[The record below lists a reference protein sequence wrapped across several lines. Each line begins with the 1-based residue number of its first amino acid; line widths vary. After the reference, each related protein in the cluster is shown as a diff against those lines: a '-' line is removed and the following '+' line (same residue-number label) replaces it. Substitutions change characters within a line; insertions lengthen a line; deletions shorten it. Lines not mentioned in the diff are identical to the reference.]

1 MTGDGWLG
9 LDVDGAD
16 ASFELAPHLARSD
29 GRLYGGTAVAVA
41 VAAMEAV
48 AERPVLWATVQF
60 VSTVETGQRIR
71 IHTEALAAGRRI
83 SQLRLTATCGGEV
96 IFAGLGAAGT
106 PREDVLDIRFAQM
119 PAVAPPELVERV
131 TSTSPDRV
139 PGWYSVTDVVPARW
153 VDGDPRPKR
162 QTVWLRFRDHPLTRA
177 SLGFFADMVPASIA
191 RAAGRSGTGTSLDN
205 TIRFGAEPRGDWVLV
220 DAAPEIAVGGYGTGG
235 VRLWS
240 VDGDLLGSAT
250 QTARILLF
258 D

>member
-1 MTGDGWLG
+1 MTADDWLG

-16 ASFELAPHLARSD
+16 ASFELTRHLSRSD
-29 GRLYGGTAVAVA
+29 GRLYGGTAVAIA
-41 VAAMEAV
+41 VATMEAV
-48 AERPVLWATVQF
+48 AERPVLWSTVQF
-60 VSTVETGQRIR
+60 VASVETGQRIDV
-71 IHTEALAAGRRI
+71 HTEVLAEGQRI
-83 SQLRLTATCGGEV
+83 WQLRLTATCRGEV
-96 IFAGLGAAGT
+96 IFAGLGAAGS
-106 PREDVLDIRFAQM
+106 PRENVLDIRFAQM
-119 PAVAPPELVERV
+119 PEVAPPELVAA
-131 TSTSPDRV
+131 STPPDRV

-153 VDGDPRPKR
+153 IDGDTRPRR
-162 QTVWLRFRDHPLTRA
+162 QSVWLRFRDHPLTRA

-205 TIRFGAEPRGDWVLV
+205 TIRFGVEPSGDWVLV

-240 VDGDLLGSAT
+240 VDGDLLGMAT